1 MPLSLIPVLVTV
13 LLVLSALPSYELSA
27 EFRHVDRRPKH
38 AEEGPAAEVFPGARE
53 GPRSSLSVP
62 RPQPLLFIY
71 PPLRGA
77 KSSLGPAV
85 TPVPFWQGAP
95 GSLGLSIWRVCKI
108 NGGAERSWR
117 KVIKREKEGFT
128 PRSDTPLAP
137 APSTS

>member
-38 AEEGPAAEVFPGARE
+38 AEEVPAAEVFPGVRE

-85 TPVPFWQGAP
+85 TPVPFWQGAL
-95 GSLGLSIWRVCKI
+95 GSLGSLIRKVCKI
-108 NGGAERSWR
+108 NRGAERSWR
-117 KVIKREKEGFT
+117 KSDREG
-128 PRSDTPLAP
+128 RGGIYALL
-137 APSTS
+137 